1 MLDII
6 STQGLWK
13 DASYCYMY
21 AVRQLLLAHYSSVGL
36 STYELIRLNLISLM
50 NEDEALSD
58 HVNVSD
64 YILEKT
70 RLSRSRVMKIL
81 GDLRIGGYI
90 EINRGILKKINKL
103 PEKY

>member
-1 MLDII
+1 
-6 STQGLWK
+6 
-13 DASYCYMY
+13 
-21 AVRQLLLAHYSSVGL
+21 
-36 STYELIRLNLISLM
+36 
-50 NEDEALSD
+50 
-58 HVNVSD
+58 VSD